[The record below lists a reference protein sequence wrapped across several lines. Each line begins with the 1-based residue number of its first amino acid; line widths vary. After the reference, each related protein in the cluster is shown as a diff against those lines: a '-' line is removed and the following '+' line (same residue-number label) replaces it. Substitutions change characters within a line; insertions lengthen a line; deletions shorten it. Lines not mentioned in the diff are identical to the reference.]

1 MVKDNRKKNRKE
13 KAMQKDA
20 NTILLFTEHRAAIDY
35 LSDEDA
41 GKLIKALFAYV
52 DEGKLPDFKGPM
64 MSLFT
69 VIRTQIDRSHEAY
82 KAKCEK
88 NRSNSLKRKVMQGN
102 SAVTS
107 MDNDRNPSLSSSD
120 NDRCPPTTTVAY
132 PNLNPNQNP
141 KPNPDIDD
149 GADTHIINDAEVV
162 VDEEFPFY
170 TIWEMYGK
178 PIGDIEQLRQRW
190 QQLSLDEKKKIFEY
204 VPKYVMAR
212 PDSKY
217 RKDFANF
224 LTYRTWETEPLTSN
238 TLHNGSINQYSTPSN
253 GTRREVAMQ
262 NTKQLVSQLLASSN
276 EPAVSFGEG
285 EG

>member
-1 MVKDNRKKNRKE
+1 
-13 KAMQKDA
+13 MQKDA

-69 VIRTQIDRSHEAY
+69 VIRTQIDRSHDAY

-88 NRSNSLKRKVMQGN
+88 NSANAKKRFATHSASATANSG
-102 SAVTS
+102 
-107 MDNDRNPSLSSSD
+107 NPSQANVSERIPSHTDASL
-120 NDRCPPTTTVAY
+120 
-132 PNLNPNQNP
+132 PNPIPNPNP

-162 VDEEFPFY
+162 VDEEFPFD

-238 TLHNGSINQYSTPSN
+238 TLHNGSNNQYSTPSN
-253 GTRREVAMQ
+253 GARREIAMQ
-262 NTKQLVSQLLASSN
+262 NTKQLVSQLLASSS
-276 EPAVSFGEG
+276 EPAVSFGES

>member
-1 MVKDNRKKNRKE
+1 MAKDGRKKNRKE

-52 DEGKLPDFKGPM
+52 DESKLPDFNGPM
-64 MSLFT
+64 MSLFM

-88 NRSNSLKRKVMQGN
+88 NSANAKKRFATH
-102 SAVTS
+102 SASTTAS
-107 MDNDRNPSLSSSD
+107 SGNPSQANASE
-120 NDRCPPTTTVAY
+120 RMPPHTDASL
-132 PNLNPNQNP
+132 PNPTPYQNP
-141 KPNPDIDD
+141 KSNPDIDD

-162 VDEEFPFY
+162 EDEEYPFD

-190 QQLSLDEKKKIFEY
+190 LQLSLDEKKKIFEY

-224 LTYRTWETEPLTSN
+224 LTYRTWETDPLTSN

-262 NTKQLVSQLLASSN
+262 NTKQLVSQLLASNN
-276 EPAVSFGEG
+276 EPVVCFGEG

>member
-1 MVKDNRKKNRKE
+1 
-13 KAMQKDA
+13 MQKDA
-20 NTILLFTEHRAAIDY
+20 NTILLFTEHREAIDY

-52 DEGKLPDFKGPM
+52 DESKLPDFNGPM

-88 NRSNSLKRKVMQGN
+88 NSANAKKRFANHSVSTNASSG
-102 SAVTS
+102 
-107 MDNDRNPSLSSSD
+107 NPSQANVSERMPSHTDASLP
-120 NDRCPPTTTVAY
+120 NPNPT
-132 PNLNPNQNP
+132 PNLNPI
-141 KPNPDIDD
+141 PNPDIDD
-149 GADTHIINDAEVV
+149 GADTLIINEAEMVAN
-162 VDEEFPFY
+162 EEY
-170 TIWEMYGK
+170 TFDKIWEMYGK
-178 PIGDIEQLRQRW
+178 PIGDVGQLRQRW
-190 QQLSLDEKKKIFEY
+190 QQLSFDEKKKIFEY

-224 LTYRTWETEPLTSN
+224 LTCRTWETEPLTSIN
-238 TLHNGSINQYSTPSN
+238 LHNGSYNQQSTSSN
-253 GTRREVAMQ
+253 GTKRTVALQ
-262 NTKQLVSQLLASSN
+262 NTEQLVSQFLAGNN

>member
-1 MVKDNRKKNRKE
+1 
-13 KAMQKDA
+13 MQKNA

-88 NRSNSLKRKVMQGN
+88 NRSNSMKRKVMQGN

-107 MDNDRNPSLSSSD
+107 MDNDRNPSLSTD
-120 NDRCPPTTTVAY
+120 NDRCPPTMTVVH
-132 PNLNPNQNP
+132 PNLTPNPNP
-141 KPNPDIDD
+141 KSNPDIDD

-162 VDEEFPFY
+162 VDEEYSFDK
-170 TIWEMYGK
+170 IWEMYGK
-178 PIGDIEQLRQRW
+178 PIGDIEQLRHRW

-224 LTYRTWETEPLTSN
+224 LTYRTWDTEPLTSN
-238 TLHNGSINQYSTPSN
+238 TLHNGSNNQYSTPSN

-276 EPAVSFGEG
+276 EPTVCFGEG

>member
-1 MVKDNRKKNRKE
+1 MVKDNRTKNRKE

-20 NTILLFTEHRAAIDY
+20 NTILLFTDQRAAIDY

-41 GKLIKALFAYV
+41 GQLFKAILAYA
-52 DEGKLPDFKGPM
+52 DEGSLPDFNGPM

-69 VIRTQIDRSHEAY
+69 VIRTQIERSREAY
-82 KAKCEK
+82 KTKCEK
-88 NRSNSLKRKVMQGN
+88 NRSNSMKRKIMRGN
-102 SAVTS
+102 SMGLS
-107 MDNDRNPSLSSSD
+107 MDNERYPSLSTD
-120 NDRCPPTTTVAY
+120 NDRYPPTTTVIH
-132 PNLNPNQNP
+132 PNPIPKPNPI
-141 KPNPDIDD
+141 PNPDIDD
-149 GADTHIINDAEVV
+149 GADTHIINDADVL
-162 VDEEFPFY
+162 VDEEYPFDK
-170 TIWEMYGK
+170 IWEMYGK

-238 TLHNGSINQYSTPSN
+238 TLHNGSINQYS
-253 GTRREVAMQ
+253 GTRREIAMQ

-276 EPAVSFGEG
+276 EPTVCFGEG

>member
-1 MVKDNRKKNRKE
+1 
-13 KAMQKDA
+13 MQKDA

-52 DEGKLPDFKGPM
+52 DEGKLPDFNGPM

-88 NRSNSLKRKVMQGN
+88 NRSNSMKRKAMQGN
-102 SAVTS
+102 SKVAS
-107 MDNDRNPSLSSSD
+107 MDNDCNPSLSTD
-120 NDRCPPTTTVAY
+120 NDRCPPTTTDVH
-132 PNLNPNQNP
+132 PNPSPNPNP
-141 KPNPDIDD
+141 MPNPDIDD

-162 VDEEFPFY
+162 VDEEYPFD

-190 QQLSLDEKKKIFEY
+190 LQLSLNEKKKIFEY

-262 NTKQLVSQLLASSN
+262 NTKQLVSHLLTSSN

>member
-1 MVKDNRKKNRKE
+1 
-13 KAMQKDA
+13 MQKDA

-52 DEGKLPDFKGPM
+52 DEGKLPDFNGPM

-69 VIRTQIDRSHEAY
+69 VIRTQIERSREAY

-88 NRSNSLKRKVMQGN
+88 NRSNSMKRKIMQVN
-102 SAVTS
+102 SKGVS
-107 MDNDRNPSLSSSD
+107 MDNERNPSLSTD
-120 NDRCPPTTTVAY
+120 NDRCPPTTTVIH
-132 PNLNPNQNP
+132 PNPIP
-141 KPNPDIDD
+141 KPNPIPNPSIDD
-149 GADTHIINDAEVV
+149 GADTLIINDAEASVNEQFSF
-162 VDEEFPFY
+162 DE
-170 TIWEMYGK
+170 IWEMYGK
-178 PIGDIEQLRQRW
+178 PFGDIEQLRQRW

-224 LTYRTWETEPLTSN
+224 LTYRTWDTEPLTSN

-253 GTRREVAMQ
+253 GTRREIAMQ
-262 NTKQLVSQLLASSN
+262 NTKQIVSQLLASSS